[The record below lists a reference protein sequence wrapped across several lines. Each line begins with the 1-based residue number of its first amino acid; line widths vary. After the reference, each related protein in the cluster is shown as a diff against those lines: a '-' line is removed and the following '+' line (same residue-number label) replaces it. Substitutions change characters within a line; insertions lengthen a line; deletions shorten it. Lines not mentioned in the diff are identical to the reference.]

1 LKSPGGQLDSTAN
14 PAGLRQFILK
24 RPGLVALVSPW
35 LFVMWPFAFLSS
47 TLLGVPWFSGMVNTV
62 AEWIP
67 MIDRMAR
74 GARDPAWTRAALAC
88 LWASGPVWFIAAAV
102 LGLRTLR
109 ARIYPQKHVD
119 LPVYLFSTLLFVGVM
134 LVLATVGPRNRK
146 RFDLTSTVFTD
157 GWGLF
162 TIGWFPIT
170 CFFVAFGLIAA
181 IPLSRLFGV
190 EHYRDS

>member
-1 LKSPGGQLDSTAN
+1 MRPLDSTSSS
-14 PAGLRQFILK
+14 AGLGRFILE
-24 RPGLVALVSPW
+24 RPAAVALVLPW
-35 LFVMWPFAFLSS
+35 LLVMWPFAFLSS
-47 TLLGVPWFSGMVNTV
+47 TLLQTPWFPEMVNTV

-88 LWASGPVWFIAAAV
+88 LWASGPVWFVAAAI
-102 LGLRTLR
+102 LGLRTLK

-119 LPVYLFSTLLFVGVM
+119 VSFYLFSILLFSGVM
-134 LVLATVGPRNRK
+134 LVLATIRPSGLRRV
-146 RFDLTSTVFTD
+146 DLIGTIFTD

-170 CFFVAFGLIAA
+170 CFFVVFGLIAA

-190 EHYRDS
+190 EHHRDT

>member
-1 LKSPGGQLDSTAN
+1 
-14 PAGLRQFILK
+14 
-24 RPGLVALVSPW
+24 
-35 LFVMWPFAFLSS
+35 
-47 TLLGVPWFSGMVNTV
+47 MVNTV

-88 LWASGPVWFIAAAV
+88 LWASGPVWFVAAAI
-102 LGLRTLR
+102 LGLRTLK

-119 LPVYLFSTLLFVGVM
+119 VSFYLFSILLFSGVM
-134 LVLATVGPRNRK
+134 LVLATIRPSGLRRV
-146 RFDLTSTVFTD
+146 DLIGTIFTD

-170 CFFVAFGLIAA
+170 CFFVVFGLIAA

-190 EHYRDS
+190 EHHRDT

>member
-1 LKSPGGQLDSTAN
+1 MHQPDSTTTL
-14 PAGLRQFILK
+14 AGLRRFILE
-24 RPGLVALVSPW
+24 RPGLVALLLPW

-47 TLLGVPWFSGMVNTV
+47 TLLGVPWFSEMVNTL
-62 AEWIP
+62 AGWIP

-88 LWASGPVWFIAAAV
+88 LWASGPVWFVAAAM

-109 ARIYPQKHVD
+109 ARIHPQKHVD
-119 LPVYLFSTLLFVGVM
+119 LSVYLFSTLLFAGVM
-134 LVLATVGPRNRK
+134 LVLAMIQPRSRK
-146 RFDLTSTVFTD
+146 RFDLISTIFTD

-190 EHYRDS
+190 EHYRDT